1 MSDDRPL
8 VLVVEDESDLADLY
22 AAWLGNDYR
31 VRTAYG
37 GREALENLDSEV
49 DIVLLDRRMP
59 GLSGD
64 EVLDAIQERG
74 IDCQVAMVTAVEPD
88 FDVLGMGFDDYLVKP
103 VAREELLDTVGDL
116 ERRSTYDTGVQELFS
131 LSSKKALLEAEKTDA
146 ELAENDEYQQLT
158 DRLQQLRSEL
168 DTTID
173 EMSESGEFE
182 SLFREFEDVDDPFD
196 DVEGSEPFADDTEDD
211 PFGGV
216 QE

>member
-1 MSDDRPL
+1 MSEDLPL

-22 AAWLGNDYR
+22 AAWLGNSYR

-37 GREALENLDSEV
+37 GREALEKLDA
-49 DIVLLDRRMP
+49 DIDVVLLDRRMP

-64 EVLDAIQERG
+64 EVLDAIQQRG

-88 FDVLGMGFDDYLVKP
+88 FDVLEMGFDDYLVKP

-116 ERRSTYDTGVQELFS
+116 ERRSSYDAGVQELFS
-131 LSSKKALLEAEKTDA
+131 LASKKALLEAEKTDA
-146 ELAENDEYQQLT
+146 ELAENEEYQQLEA
-158 DRLQQLRSEL
+158 RLAELREEL
-168 DTTID
+168 DTTI
-173 EMSESGEFE
+173 ESMDSQGEFD
-182 SLFREFEDVDDPFD
+182 SLFREFEDADAADESDPFG
-196 DVEGSEPFADDTEDD
+196 GSSEDED